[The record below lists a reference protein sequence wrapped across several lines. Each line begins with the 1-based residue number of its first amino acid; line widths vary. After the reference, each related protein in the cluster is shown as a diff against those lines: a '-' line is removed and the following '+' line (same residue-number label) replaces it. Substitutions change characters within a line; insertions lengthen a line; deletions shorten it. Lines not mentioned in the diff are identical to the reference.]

1 MNDNSDAT
9 TGSYRLDDQVGFIL
23 RRANQRHLAL
33 FARDIPDLTPTQ
45 FAALAKLCELGQASQ
60 NALGRATAMDAATI
74 KGVID
79 RLRKRGLVAARRDAD
94 DARRVHLSPTK
105 QGQQLYEALPPRARE
120 ISKETLAPLTPQ
132 EATLFLQLL
141 EKLARE

>member
-45 FAALAKLCELGQASQ
+45 FAGLAKLCELGQASQ

-105 QGQQLYEALPPRARE
+105 QGQQLYEALLPRARE

>member
-94 DARRVHLSPTK
+94 DARRVHLSPTD
-105 QGQQLYEALPPRARE
+105 QGQQLYAALLPRARE

-132 EATLFLQLL
+132 EANLFLQLL
-141 EKLARE
+141 EKLAGE